1 MLDQKEQVKDILWYW
16 LHEIKSSKTKKMKE
30 VTVKLTLDE
39 LNLIFK
45 ALGNEPFREVYELI
59 GKLNE
64 QTNAQLSEDE

>member
-1 MLDQKEQVKDILWYW
+1 
-16 LHEIKSSKTKKMKE
+16 MKE
-30 VTVKLTLDE
+30 VTISLTLDE

-64 QTNAQLSEDE
+64 QTNAQLAEGE